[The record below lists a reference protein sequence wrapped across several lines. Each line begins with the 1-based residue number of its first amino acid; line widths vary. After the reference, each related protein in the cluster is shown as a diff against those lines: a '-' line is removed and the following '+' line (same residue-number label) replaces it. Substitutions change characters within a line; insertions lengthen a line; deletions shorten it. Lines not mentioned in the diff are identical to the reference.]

1 MGTITIQNS
10 KVYDNGHFTQKELI
24 FQGDARQQDIT
35 IDGTELYAL
44 PGFVDLHVHFREP
57 GFENKETIASGSAA
71 AAAGGYTTV
80 CTMPNLNPVP
90 HSLENLKRQQDI
102 IRQNGLIRILPYAS
116 ITVDQQGVQLS
127 DIENLAQSAVGFS
140 DDGRGIQSFEI
151 MKKAM
156 EQIYRVGSLLSAHC
170 EDNALAAGGVI
181 HSGKAAA
188 HYGLPGIN
196 SESEF
201 VPVRRDISLA
211 AKLGVRYHICH
222 ISTAESVDAVRQAKK
237 AGCTNITCEATPHQL
252 ALCQDDITD
261 NSGRFKMNPPLRTEQ
276 DRRAIQIG
284 LSDGTIDCIATDHA
298 PHTEEEK
305 RGTFTESLFGIV
317 GLETAFPVC
326 YTTLVK
332 SGILDL
338 AQLVKLMS
346 LRPAE
351 IIGLPASETQKDWVL
366 VNTEASYKI
375 DSRQFKSKGKSTPF
389 EGMTL
394 TGKVEATI
402 SRGRLVYRA

>member
-1 MGTITIQNS
+1 
-10 KVYDNGHFTQKELI
+10 
-24 FQGDARQQDIT
+24 
-35 IDGTELYAL
+35 
-44 PGFVDLHVHFREP
+44 
-57 GFENKETIASGSAA
+57 
-71 AAAGGYTTV
+71 
-80 CTMPNLNPVP
+80 
-90 HSLENLKRQQDI
+90 
-102 IRQNGLIRILPYAS
+102 
-116 ITVDQQGVQLS
+116 
-127 DIENLAQSAVGFS
+127 
-140 DDGRGIQSFEI
+140 
-151 MKKAM
+151 
-156 EQIYRVGSLLSAHC
+156 
-170 EDNALAAGGVI
+170 
-181 HSGKAAA
+181 
-188 HYGLPGIN
+188 
-196 SESEF
+196 
-201 VPVRRDISLA
+201 
-211 AKLGVRYHICH
+211 
-222 ISTAESVDAVRQAKK
+222 
-237 AGCTNITCEATPHQL
+237 
-252 ALCQDDITD
+252 
-261 NSGRFKMNPPLRTEQ
+261 MNPPLRTEQ